1 MTKRK
6 NDLAALLARD
16 EYEIDVQRVAEA
28 MIRRRGRGLLMLVS
42 AQVDRPAGGGPQDG
56 PGPGLSA
63 A

>member
-42 AQVDRPAGGGPQDG
+42 GQLERPTAGGPQDG
-56 PGPGLSA
+56 SGPGLSA